1 MKRLGQRNRKNNAYE
16 RVMKIL
22 MSATLTFWLLF
33 FSVSYA
39 QTAKPQKPAAAQTPP
54 VTPEFDFTK
63 LRLELLEDRFDR
75 PAATLDC
82 KSTGF
87 YSFVMK
93 SPKLQMFASCENV
106 EPYLEG
112 HKITFKIGNPHSFS
126 FGGIS
131 GELTYGKGYP
141 YSKTEISF
149 AGVLVSGA
157 WTTVT
162 VTVSPSK
169 PEDLRILFVTISAN
183 IVMPTR

>member
-1 MKRLGQRNRKNNAYE
+1 MKRLAQQNRKNNAYE
-16 RVMKIL
+16 RGMKIL
-22 MSATLTFWLLF
+22 MSATLSFWLLF

-39 QTAKPQKPAAAQTPP
+39 QTAKPQKPAAAPTPP

-63 LRLELLEDRFDR
+63 LRIEWLENLVDNNSV
-75 PAATLDC
+75 TLDC
-82 KSTGF
+82 KGK
-87 YSFVMK
+87 SFKSFIMK
-93 SPKLQMFASCENV
+93 APKLQMFASCENV

-141 YSKTEISF
+141 YSTTEILF

-157 WTTVT
+157 WTTLT
-162 VTVSPSK
+162 VTLSPSK
-169 PEDLRILFVTISAN
+169 PEDLRTMLATISAN
-183 IVMPTR
+183 TAIPTR